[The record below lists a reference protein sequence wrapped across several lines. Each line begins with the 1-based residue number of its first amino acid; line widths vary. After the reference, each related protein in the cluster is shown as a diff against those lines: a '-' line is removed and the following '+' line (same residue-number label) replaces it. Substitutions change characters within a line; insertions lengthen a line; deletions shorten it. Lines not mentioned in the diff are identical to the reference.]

1 MPSSSMVFKQTKRS
15 VELYAS
21 RTSQV
26 LDLQDKHN
34 ASFNMYGQ
42 AETNP
47 MAKIEKRNLLQ
58 AV

>member
-1 MPSSSMVFKQTKRS
+1 
-15 VELYAS
+15 VELHAS
-21 RTSQV
+21 YISQV

-34 ASFNMYGQ
+34 ASFNMYGL